1 MDTVKPNSRFLF
13 ETQIAEEI
21 DIAKSIGK
29 IDKSVNE
36 SSKLQLAN
44 HHIIVSFEEAPEDP
58 EFKRSTILVGREVLG
73 YDTSVFSAHKFID
86 LQKKDVKH
94 IPIELHSDWADVFS
108 AAEGHVFNLKHW
120 RLLIKDDFSE
130 AFIEI

>member
-13 ETQIAEEI
+13 ETQIVHEI
-21 DIAKSIGK
+21 DLAKSVGK

-44 HHIIVSFEEAPEDP
+44 QHIVISFEEAPGHP
-58 EFKRSTILVGREVLG
+58 EFKDSTILVGREVLG
-73 YDTSVFSAHKFID
+73 YDTAVLSSYKYTD
-86 LQKKDVKH
+86 LQSKDVKL
-94 IPIELHSDWADVFS
+94 ISIDLHSDWDEVFL
-108 AAEGHVFNLKHW
+108 AAQNHVVKSRQW

-130 AFIEI
+130 ALIEI